1 MYVLSFP
8 IFLIHSHMYH
18 NNRIS
23 HIAKANKEKTMSGYI
38 PTTSSKSH
46 GVCITPSN
54 KWDTSKSSSSEVD
67 SEQKPCMVRTERC
80 LSKMKTCLRV
90 RRANLA
96 ILEDQHNYM
105 WGLAS
110 QTQNNVDLFENYLK
124 DIEDK
129 LKELSEEIE
138 RDNVPAN
145 SLLVSLYKEK
155 MEHKETLEDSI
166 LEREAQIEDV
176 EHNYK
181 EIEVKI
187 EEEKKKIEEMEK
199 DIKEFKKHH
208 EFTEDFDYVWGMAQE
223 EW

>member
-1 MYVLSFP
+1 
-8 IFLIHSHMYH
+8 
-18 NNRIS
+18 
-23 HIAKANKEKTMSGYI
+23 
-38 PTTSSKSH
+38 
-46 GVCITPSN
+46 
-54 KWDTSKSSSSEVD
+54 
-67 SEQKPCMVRTERC
+67 
-80 LSKMKTCLRV
+80 MKTCLRV

-176 EHNYK
+176 ERNYK

>member
-1 MYVLSFP
+1 
-8 IFLIHSHMYH
+8 
-18 NNRIS
+18 
-23 HIAKANKEKTMSGYI
+23 MSGYI

-46 GVCITPSN
+46 GVCITPSS
-54 KWDTSKSSSSEVD
+54 KWETTTNSSSEED
-67 SEQKPCMVRTERC
+67 SEQKACMVRTERC
-80 LSKMKTCLRV
+80 LSNMKNCLRA

-96 ILEDQHNYM
+96 NLKDQHKYM

-110 QTQNNVDLFENYLK
+110 QTQNNVDLFEHYLN
-124 DIEDK
+124 DVEDK

-145 SLLVSLYKEK
+145 SLLFSLYKEK
-155 MEHKETLEDSI
+155 MEHKEALEDSI
-166 LEREAQIEDV
+166 LEREAQIKDV
-176 EHNYK
+176 EYNYK

-187 EEEKKKIEEMEK
+187 EKEKKKVEEMEK

-208 EFTEDFDYVWGMAQE
+208 EFTEDFDFVWSMAQD